1 MAIFSEKAMI
11 NAVSIA
17 CTVKRSRLKSLQ
29 YCSVDKRQ
37 KQRRKEQM
45 SPKRSY
51 ILKLLT
57 IQQMYLGFFSMSA
70 IFKVNV

>member
-1 MAIFSEKAMI
+1 MI

-37 KQRRKEQM
+37 KQRQKERM

-57 IQQMYLGFFSMSA
+57 IQQMYLVFFSMSA